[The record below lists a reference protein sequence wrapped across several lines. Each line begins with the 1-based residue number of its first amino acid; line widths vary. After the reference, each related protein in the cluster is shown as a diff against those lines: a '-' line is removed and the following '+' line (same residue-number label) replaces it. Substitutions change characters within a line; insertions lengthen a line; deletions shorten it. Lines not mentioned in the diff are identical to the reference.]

1 VIVGDRDHAEVIG
14 LMGYCETPVHVVQD
28 PKDVQNLPDMDRVVV
43 VAQTTQNAEWF
54 DAVVARIR
62 DRFPEVLVFN
72 TICEATHHR
81 QEEVKRLAQEVNGMV
96 VVGGYHSGNTRR
108 LVDVSRETGIP
119 TFHVET
125 ERDLDKKQLSRME
138 QIGVTAGA
146 STPNWMIKNVVREI
160 ESIRGRGESPMA
172 RWLNEAW
179 RFLVLSNI
187 LAGAGALSFA
197 YAAGVLSQRDPGFT
211 FPLVA
216 FLYIFAMHVL
226 NRFLDRG
233 ASAYNDPERAAFLST
248 HRPILIGAAVGSIVA
263 SFALSLR
270 IGWVTFLVL
279 IALTGA
285 GILYSVPLLPD
296 GWQRRHSY
304 SKIKDIPGSR
314 SLSEALAWTVVI
326 TILPLLQGV
335 PGVWP
340 AAAVAI
346 LFVFSMSYTRSVL
359 FDIFQVQGDLVVG
372 TETLPILFGEAKSL
386 TLLKLIL
393 LGGSILLLSGP
404 LLGLVDAFSYVML
417 IPLLTLSSCLLAY
430 QKGWLFPGML
440 LESLVE
446 VNFLLSGF
454 LALFWTWV

>member
-1 VIVGDRDHAEVIG
+1 
-14 LMGYCETPVHVVQD
+14 
-28 PKDVQNLPDMDRVVV
+28 
-43 VAQTTQNAEWF
+43 
-54 DAVVARIR
+54 
-62 DRFPEVLVFN
+62 
-72 TICEATHHR
+72 
-81 QEEVKRLAQEVNGMV
+81 
-96 VVGGYHSGNTRR
+96 
-108 LVDVSRETGIP
+108 
-119 TFHVET
+119 
-125 ERDLDKKQLSRME
+125 
-138 QIGVTAGA
+138 
-146 STPNWMIKNVVREI
+146 
-160 ESIRGRGESPMA
+160 
-172 RWLNEAW
+172 
-179 RFLVLSNI
+179 
-187 LAGAGALSFA
+187 
-197 YAAGVLSQRDPGFT
+197 
-211 FPLVA
+211 
-216 FLYIFAMHVL
+216 MHVL

-233 ASAYNDPERAAFLST
+233 ASAYNDPERATFLST